1 MSRLIQCII
10 FLQVVSVGHRNVWV
24 VGDSWKD
31 SCCNDQIQERRY
43 GALLYSWDNR
53 KSFKISRLCYLIP
66 NFCSTVGEAKRT
78 LIDVNLTR
86 ADDTIFK
93 RGQTVSVSGVMAHMF
108 KSRGEGD
115 NTYLRCVGHHNEYMK
130 VQEDFTI
137 TY

>member
-1 MSRLIQCII
+1 M
-10 FLQVVSVGHRNVWV
+10 WV

-31 SCCNDQIQERRY
+31 SCCNYQIQERRY
-43 GALLYSWDNR
+43 GALGLSNSWGDR
-53 KSFKISRLCYLIP
+53 KSFKISRVDYIILCP

-86 ADDTIFK
+86 SEDTIFK

-115 NTYLRCVGHHNEYMK
+115 NTYLRCIGHHNE
-130 VQEDFTI
+130 
-137 TY
+137 